1 MLKSAYY
8 TAMSLAP
15 STEANLFSRLF
26 KPKTRT
32 VMPGASGY
40 AKKDIEH
47 ITLEAFLIIRHE
59 SATMKILDQNLFQ
72 KPIAFAR
79 KRITGILNALDNG
92 NRYGIDWDIAASL
105 IDNAIWALMIMVSR
119 CAARDDYFMT
129 DEAAAYVMRAL
140 LFPLKRDTM
149 GHDCESLLYKTV
161 RYSDFKFG
169 NAVFAAVVS
178 RNDQLFR
185 ERELYDVGAI
195 RLFEERYHRKVG
207 NGFVATSS

>member
-1 MLKSAYY
+1 
-8 TAMSLAP
+8 MSLAP

-32 VMPGASGY
+32 VYASMPGASGY
-40 AKKDIEH
+40 AKKDIER
-47 ITLEAFLIIRHE
+47 ITLEAFLIIHE
-59 SATMKILDQNLFQ
+59 RRATRASATRASATMKTLDQRT
-72 KPIAFAR
+72 IAFASM
-79 KRITGILNALDNG
+79 KITGILNALDNG
-92 NRYGIDWDIAASL
+92 IDWDLAASL
-105 IDNAIWALMIMVSR
+105 IDHAIWALMIMVSR
-119 CAARDDYFMT
+119 YADRDPLRVS
-129 DEAAAYVMRAL
+129 DEVAAYVMRAL

-169 NAVFAAVVS
+169 SAVFAAVVS

-195 RLFEERYHRKVG
+195 RLFEERYQRKVG
-207 NGFVATSS
+207 NGFVAKPPS

>member
-8 TAMSLAP
+8 SAMSLAP

-26 KPKTRT
+26 KSKKRPAYAEMR
-32 VMPGASGY
+32 GATGV
-40 AKKDIEH
+40 ARKDIER
-47 ITLEAFLIIRHE
+47 IVLEAFFIIHQHRSQA
-59 SATMKILDQNLFQ
+59 SATMKTLDQ
-72 KPIAFAR
+72 KTIAFATM
-79 KRITGILNALDNG
+79 KITGILKATGMG
-92 NRYGIDWDIAASL
+92 NGIDWDLAASL
-105 IDNAIWALMIMVSR
+105 IDHAIWALMIMVST
-119 CAARDDYFMT
+119 RDPLRMT

-169 NAVFAAVVS
+169 CAVFAAVVS

-195 RLFEERYHRKVG
+195 RLFEERYQRKVG
-207 NGFVATSS
+207 NGFVATRS